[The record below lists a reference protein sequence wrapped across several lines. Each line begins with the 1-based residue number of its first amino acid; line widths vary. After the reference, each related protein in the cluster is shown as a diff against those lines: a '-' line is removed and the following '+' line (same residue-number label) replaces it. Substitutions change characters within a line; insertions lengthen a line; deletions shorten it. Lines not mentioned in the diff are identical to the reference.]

1 MDENIEGG
9 SDVVEPAGDVEV
21 GSGEE
26 QTAPETPAEGQEV
39 AEGQEGAAE
48 APEGET
54 EEAVK
59 DENGEEFI
67 PRKAFD
73 ARIAK
78 LTAQKHNAISEFL
91 TAAQNDPTVK
101 AQLQEA
107 LGITPAATADK
118 DDGPDP
124 DVAPL
129 MNFLEK
135 NVSPEHREHY
145 TQFGDALATTL
156 SAKFERMVEQRLN
169 PMVQYIGKQEVS
181 AFTRQYPDAKA
192 IMPKLQ
198 QMVSGGRA
206 RNLEDAY
213 TLATAESRIK
223 GAGASA
229 LNAEKARAQKIAG
242 SPINRRPQPSTK
254 TTPKFTNIAEA
265 LAYQAKQMGY
275 SGR

>member
-9 SDVVEPAGDVEV
+9 SDVVEPTGDVEV

-26 QTAPETPAEGQEV
+26 QNSEETTAEGQEAV
-39 AEGQEGAAE
+39 EGQEVSEE
-48 APEGET
+48 APEGDT
-54 EEAVK
+54 EETVK
-59 DENGEEFI
+59 DENGDEFV
-67 PRKAFD
+67 PRKAFE

-91 TAAQNDPTVK
+91 TAAQTDPTVK

-107 LGITPAATADK
+107 LGITPAATEAK

-181 AFTRQYPDAKA
+181 AFIRKYPDAKA
-192 IMPKLQ
+192 ILPKLQ
-198 QMVSGGRA
+198 QMVTGEHARA

-213 TLATAESRIK
+213 TLATAKDRIK

-229 LNAEKARAQKIAG
+229 LNAEKARVQKIAG
-242 SPINRRPQPSTK
+242 NPINKRPQQSMTVK
-254 TTPKFTNIAEA
+254 PKFNSLAEA
-265 LAYQAKQMGY
+265 MAYAAKQTGFK
-275 SGR
+275 

>member
-26 QTAPETPAEGQEV
+26 QNSEETTAEGQEAAEGQEV
-39 AEGQEGAAE
+39 SEE
-48 APEGET
+48 APEGDT
-54 EEAVK
+54 EETVK
-59 DENGEEFI
+59 DENGDEFV
-67 PRKAFD
+67 PRKAFE

-107 LGITPAATADK
+107 LGITPAATEDK

-156 SAKFERMVEQRLN
+156 TAKMERMVEKRLN

-181 AFTRQYPDAKA
+181 SFTTRFPDAKQ

-213 TLATAESRIK
+213 TLATAEARIK

-242 SPINRRPQPSTK
+242 SPINKRPQQSMTVK
-254 TTPKFTNIAEA
+254 PKFNSLAEA
-265 LAYQAKQMGY
+265 MAYAAKQTGFK
-275 SGR
+275 